1 MSCVSPM
8 RGKEMGIDARY
19 SVGGCAFS
27 GPSSQLKV
35 GGFVCG
41 GNEDF
46 ADDTSDEL
54 NHIR

>member
-1 MSCVSPM
+1 M